1 MTLRFLGWRCGSNP
15 LTLASEVHG
24 TYHYIRLLVDVVFY
38 YMQLSV
44 ITVDALARVPKKD
57 AANCETHRDVR
68 NSVNRQIFE
77 RI

>member
-1 MTLRFLGWRCGSNP
+1 
-15 LTLASEVHG
+15 
-24 TYHYIRLLVDVVFY
+24 
-38 YMQLSV
+38 MQLSV
-44 ITVDALARVPKKD
+44 VTVDALARVPKKD